1 MAYETD
7 LKRFVDAQR
16 DDYETALSEIKSG
29 RKRSH
34 WMWYIFPQILGLGFS
49 STSKFYAIK
58 DRDEAVAYL
67 CHPILGERLIS
78 ISKEL
83 LKAPTDNANAIFEEM
98 KKEGIEPVII
108 GTSVEGFS
116 VIVTNNVKLQ
126 QLIQKYQ
133 SDVAAQQKYYST
145 PIN

>member
-1 MAYETD
+1 MKLHVLLILSLTF
-7 LKRFVDAQR
+7 LSSCTTTGLFKRLDVNTV
-16 DDYETALSEIKSG
+16 E
-29 RKRSH
+29 
-34 WMWYIFPQILGLGFS
+34 
-49 STSKFYAIK
+49 
-58 DRDEAVAYL
+58 
-67 CHPILGERLIS
+67 
-78 ISKEL
+78 
-83 LKAPTDNANAIFEEM
+83 KARPTLQLTQPVPLNLQNPKYYVITPDNANAIFEEM

>member
-7 LKRFVDAQR
+7 LKRFVHAQR

-83 LKAPTDNANAIFEEM
+83 LKAPTDNANAIFGSPDDLKLKSCMTLFAALPNTDSVFAAVLE
-98 KKEGIEPVII
+98 KFFGGIGDEKTF
-108 GTSVEGFS
+108 GGS
-116 VIVTNNVKLQ
+116 K
-126 QLIQKYQ
+126 
-133 SDVAAQQKYYST
+133 
-145 PIN
+145 